1 MLEACNSGVAAS
13 LPIMVIF
20 AKEERGAL
28 LVKVRERGAAERRA
42 RRVRKEDIL
51 RLLGAKRDGWV
62 LWISLLSG
70 IVDVVL

>member
-28 LVKVRERGAAERRA
+28 LVKVRDRGAAVRRA

-51 RLLGAKRDGWV
+51 RFWVRREMDGCC
-62 LWISLLSG
+62 G
-70 IVDVVL
+70 FRC